1 MTRPLFLVAGLVFP
15 IVAATSGQEV
25 ALGSSRTA
33 LARGTI
39 VVRNVTVISMAAP
52 TPVAGAIVV
61 VHDDKIA
68 AVGPASTISV
78 PAGARVIDGTAKFL
92 IPGLSD
98 MHTHLLSDG
107 EEVHD
112 SAGALEIGVM
122 LANGITTARLMIGT
136 PEQLALRRAV
146 AQGTVIGP
154 QLWVAS
160 PQLTGRPS
168 ENALVVTSAEEAR
181 VAVKTAADAGYDF
194 LKITMFITK
203 PVYDAI
209 IDEARQRSIRVVGH
223 VEPAVGLRAA
233 TSANQQIEHLDSF
246 FEEALA
252 DSAPMRESVTQGG
265 VFANRNWVSLDHVD
279 NRKLDSI
286 AGAVARSG
294 VFVGPTQNVFN
305 TAFGIGETRAQL
317 EDRPDWRFWPPRMRA
332 GYLNA
337 HTRYWDPARAPERTE
352 ARRRRY
358 VDVRNRAVKAIQ
370 DSGGKLIAGSD
381 TPEWFHI
388 YGWGLH
394 RELQALVKA
403 GLTPLQALATATVNP
418 AAFLGASRDWGTI
431 EIGKRADLVLLT
443 ANPLDD
449 IANTMK
455 IDAVAVGGRWLARS
469 DLDAM
474 IANAARAI
482 TGQ

>member
-61 VHDDKIA
+61 GHDDKIA

-160 PQLTGRPS
+160 PQLTGR
-168 ENALVVTSAEEAR
+168 T
-181 VAVKTAADAGYDF
+181 
-194 LKITMFITK
+194 
-203 PVYDAI
+203 
-209 IDEARQRSIRVVGH
+209 
-223 VEPAVGLRAA
+223 
-233 TSANQQIEHLDSF
+233 
-246 FEEALA
+246 
-252 DSAPMRESVTQGG
+252 
-265 VFANRNWVSLDHVD
+265 
-279 NRKLDSI
+279 
-286 AGAVARSG
+286 
-294 VFVGPTQNVFN
+294 
-305 TAFGIGETRAQL
+305 
-317 EDRPDWRFWPPRMRA
+317 
-332 GYLNA
+332 
-337 HTRYWDPARAPERTE
+337 
-352 ARRRRY
+352 
-358 VDVRNRAVKAIQ
+358 
-370 DSGGKLIAGSD
+370 
-381 TPEWFHI
+381 
-388 YGWGLH
+388 
-394 RELQALVKA
+394 
-403 GLTPLQALATATVNP
+403 
-418 AAFLGASRDWGTI
+418 
-431 EIGKRADLVLLT
+431 
-443 ANPLDD
+443 
-449 IANTMK
+449 
-455 IDAVAVGGRWLARS
+455 
-469 DLDAM
+469 
-474 IANAARAI
+474 
-482 TGQ
+482 